1 MAIDDLEFHK
11 LVRKLIRAKARKE
24 QPQGWAEVC
33 SNYKIIINAELI
45 AVKSELEVTKT
56 IITRGDGH
64 MPMKRRIPEG
74 LANVVVLALEALEEV
89 SRLVSKTWKNAHAI
103 FLSAKKS
110 LQDMDCF
117 VGYMEFCRQDPDYW
131 WSKTGGFVL
140 EDIPSGKHCPP
151 GEIMQEDEKSNS
163 KIDGHNLDGNDL
175 EVEDIKHLKEEEE
188 FEKYFEEYLGQEYRE
203 LVGGKLDFSS
213 RKACWWE

>member
-1 MAIDDLEFHK
+1 MAIDNLEFHK

-33 SNYKIIINAELI
+33 SNYKIIINAELR
-45 AVKSELEVTKT
+45 AVNAELEVMKT

-64 MPMKRRIPEG
+64 MPMERRIREG
-74 LANVVVLALEALEEV
+74 LTNVVVLALEALEEV

-117 VGYMEFCRQDPDYW
+117 VGYTEFCRQDPDYW

-140 EDIPSGKHCPP
+140 EDIPSGKHCPL

-163 KIDGHNLDGNDL
+163 KIAGHNLDGNDL

-203 LVGGKLDFSS
+203 LVGGRLDFNS
-213 RKACWWE
+213 RKDCWRK

>member
-33 SNYKIIINAELI
+33 SNYKIIINAELR
-45 AVKSELEVTKT
+45 AVKAELEVMKT

-64 MPMKRRIPEG
+64 LPMERRIPEG

-89 SRLVSKTWKNAHAI
+89 SRLVSKTWKNSHAI

-117 VGYMEFCRQDPDYW
+117 VGYMEFRRQDPDYW
-131 WSKTGGFVL
+131 WSKTGGFAL
-140 EDIPSGKHCPP
+140 EDIPSGCYRPL
-151 GEIMQEDEKSNS
+151 GEIMQEDEKGNS
-163 KIDGHNLDGNDL
+163 EIYGDNSDGNDL
-175 EVEDIKHLKEEEE
+175 KVEDVKHSKEEKE
-188 FEKYFEEYLGQEYRE
+188 FQNDFEEYLGQEYRE
-203 LVGGKLDFSS
+203 LVGGRLDFSS